1 MFFKMLDYIYIM
13 VKFIQ
18 FDEPEEVSNDLE
30 NDLRIINEDLPP
42 PAEDLKESP
51 FINKPARVL
60 KKTFKP
66 PPLEEVQEED
76 TADIGEPPALSV
88 KTIKPKKPLSK
99 KQLANLER
107 MRLKKVKKAQEQLEK
122 TISKNDITKSIEQPK
137 EYTEAEMLDM
147 EQSEFDD
154 WLKYMSRFDKMIK
167 AKQQEEQRV
176 ADEVYKK
183 EKEIED
189 RIRKKIELENN
200 QRNNISNKITESV
213 VPILQQQAQ
222 PDYGQ
227 YANMF
232 GY

>member
-1 MFFKMLDYIYIM
+1 M

-18 FDEPEEVSNDLE
+18 FDETEEVSNDLE
-30 NDLRIINEDLPP
+30 NDLRIINEDLPT

-66 PPLEEVQEED
+66 PPLEELQEEE

-137 EYTEAEMLDM
+137 EYTEEEMLDM
-147 EQSEFDD
+147 EKSEFDD

-200 QRNNISNKITESV
+200 QRNNISNKITETV

>member
-1 MFFKMLDYIYIM
+1 MLDYIYIM

-18 FDEPEEVSNDLE
+18 FDETEEVSNDLE

-76 TADIGEPPALSV
+76 IGEPPALSV
-88 KTIKPKKPLSK
+88 KSIKPKKPLSK

-137 EYTEAEMLDM
+137 EYTEEEMLDM

-167 AKQQEEQRV
+167 AKQQEEQRA
-176 ADEVYKK
+176 ADEIYKK

-200 QRNNISNKITESV
+200 QRNNNISNKITESV

-222 PDYGQ
+222 PDYGE
-227 YANMF
+227 YASYF
-232 GY
+232 GF